1 MLSSH
6 QLVGMSVNQW
16 HDIDMARFLFVIL
29 PLESHH
35 YPALAIAAELE
46 RAGHAVAWCGPESD
60 LRPLAGPDA
69 LIYPTGKRRQLRNRL
84 TGDALRSLW
93 QDYLLPVN
101 RFIREP
107 ADAAVADW
115 RPDVVVA
122 DQYALAGAVAAYRH
136 KVRWA
141 TLSTG
146 VLELAP
152 PPLPWLPGYVSEQ
165 LSQMWEAV
173 GLPEVPGLDL
183 RFSPD
188 LVIFLTSQE
197 LIGPVRLP
205 SQTVLTGP
213 AIGQRQFPPGSQ
225 SFSWTG
231 RDAGQRHVLV
241 TVGTLLDNLDDR
253 GTASFYARIV
263 SALAPM
269 AGEVQAVL
277 VAPPAAVLDPPP
289 HVLVRSRVPV
299 LQLLPELDAVV
310 CHSGFGTVS
319 EALSHGIPLV
329 VAPVA
334 VDQRV
339 VAGLV
344 TKAGAAIEVSFADAT
359 PAELGT
365 ALQTVLSEPGYLANA
380 RRVGGS
386 LRARGGAPEAARHLA
401 ALADTALADTVLA
414 NTVVTSTVV
423 TSTVV
428 ANPGAATTMLET

>member
-6 QLVGMSVNQW
+6 QQVGMSVNQW
-16 HDIDMARFLFVIL
+16 HDIDMARFLFVML

-69 LIYPTGKRRQLRNRL
+69 VIYPTGKRRQLKNRV
-84 TGDALRSLW
+84 TGADALRSLW

-136 KVRWA
+136 KVCWA

-146 VLELAP
+146 VLELTP
-152 PPLPWLPGYVSEQ
+152 PPLPWLPRYIREQ

-173 GLPEVPGLDL
+173 GLPPVSGLDL

-188 LVIFLTSQE
+188 LVIFLTSRE
-197 LIGPVRLP
+197 LIGPVPLP
-205 SQTVLTGP
+205 AQTVLTGP
-213 AIGQRQFPPGSQ
+213 AIGQRPVPPGGQ

-231 RDAGQRHVLV
+231 RDARQRHVLV

-269 AGEVQAVL
+269 AGKLQAVL
-277 VAPPAAVLDPPP
+277 IAPPAAVPDPPP

-299 LQLLPELDAVV
+299 LQLLPTLDAVV
-310 CHSGFGTVS
+310 CHSGMGTVS
-319 EALSHGIPLV
+319 EALLHGIPLV

-334 VDQRV
+334 VDQMV
-339 VAGLV
+339 VAKQV
-344 TKAGAAIEVSFADAT
+344 TNAGVGIEVSFADAT

-365 ALQTVLSEPGYLANA
+365 ALETVLTEPGYPANA
-380 RRVGGS
+380 RRVGES
-386 LRARGGAPEAARHLA
+386 LRAAGGAPEAARHLA
-401 ALADTALADTVLA
+401 ALADTVLADK
-414 NTVVTSTVV
+414 
-423 TSTVV
+423 
-428 ANPGAATTMLET
+428 GAATS

>member
-6 QLVGMSVNQW
+6 QQVGASVNQW
-16 HDIDMARFLFVIL
+16 HDIDMARFLFIML

-69 LIYPTGKRRQLRNRL
+69 VVYPTGKRRQLKNQV
-84 TGDALRSLW
+84 TGGDALRSLW

-107 ADAAVADW
+107 ADAAVVDW
-115 RPDVVVA
+115 QPDVVVA

-146 VLELAP
+146 VLELTP
-152 PPLPWLPGYVSEQ
+152 PPLPWLPGYLREQ
-165 LSQMWEAV
+165 LSQMWEAA
-173 GLPEVPGLDL
+173 GLPQVPDLDL

-188 LVIFLTSQE
+188 LVIFLTSRT
-197 LIGPVRLP
+197 LIGPVPLP
-205 SQTVLTGP
+205 AQTVLTGP
-213 AIGQRQFPPGSQ
+213 AIGQRQVPPGGQ

-231 RDAGQRHVLV
+231 RDARQRHVLV
-241 TVGTLLDNLDDR
+241 TVGTLLDNLHDR

-269 AGEVQAVL
+269 AGEIQAVL
-277 VAPPAAVLDPPP
+277 VAPPAAVPDPPP
-289 HVLVRSRVPV
+289 HVLVRPRVPM

-310 CHSGFGTVS
+310 CHSGLGTVS
-319 EALSHGIPLV
+319 EALIHGIPLV

-334 VDQRV
+334 VDQMV
-339 VAGLV
+339 VAKQV
-344 TKAGAAIEVSFADAT
+344 TNAGAAIEVAFADAT

-365 ALQTVLSEPGYLANA
+365 ALETVLSEPGYLANA
-380 RRVGGS
+380 RRIGES
-386 LRARGGAPEAARHLA
+386 LRAGGGAPEAARYLA
-401 ALADTALADTVLA
+401 ALADTGLADT
-414 NTVVTSTVV
+414 
-423 TSTVV
+423 
-428 ANPGAATTMLET
+428 GAATS